1 MPANE
6 HRINLLPQEEFN
18 SSSLGKLLKW
28 LLSFFRV
35 AVIITEL
42 IVMIAFLSRFWLD
55 ARNSDLNE
63 AIKQKQ
69 LKIGSF
75 SQVEKRFNEVQKR
88 LQVFSALAKVDV
100 SIPRETQLIASLMPL
115 DISLTNFVYTDHGA
129 IQVQGSAPSE
139 TSIIQLVA
147 NLKSSPNFE
156 SISLT
161 NIQTSTDQKNSLSFT
176 LSLVPKNNK

>member
-1 MPANE
+1 MAANE

-18 SSSLGKLLKW
+18 SSTLGKLLKW

-42 IVMIAFLSRFWLD
+42 IVMVAFLSRFWLD

-69 LKIGSF
+69 LKISSY

-88 LQVFSALAKVDV
+88 LQVFSALSSVDV
-100 SIPRETQLIASLMPL
+100 SIPKETQTIASLMPL
-115 DISLTNFVYTDHGA
+115 DINLSNFVYTDHGA
-129 IQVQGSAPSE
+129 ILVQGNAPSE
-139 TSIIQLVA
+139 TSIIQLVS
-147 NLKSSPNFE
+147 NLKSSPNFD
-156 SISLT
+156 SVSLT
-161 NIQTSTDQKNSLSFT
+161 SIQTSTDQKSALSFT
-176 LSLVPKNNK
+176 LSLTPKAKK